1 MIIISIVL
9 FITLLFIIFLYYF
22 DAKQCVNNNII
33 LGVTL
38 PLNKVKDTQVLNI
51 LTEYKSKLK
60 KYLIIEIFL
69 SFIIIILYKY
79 FFITMLCYI
88 SLIFIGCGI
97 NFLIIKKYNL
107 KMKKLKEENNW
118 SIGEKH
124 IISIDTKL
132 TLLKDSMVVN
142 KLFFI
147 PIFFFS
153 LMTFLIGFLNFKN
166 IPEII
171 YLAII
176 NIILNLLML
185 WLYKIIKSLKNKI
198 YSENSDINITLNKY
212 KKYLITKN
220 IIIISYIFTFLSL
233 ISVFILKDNPNNANI
248 YFILM
253 GLFSLSLPITFL
265 YFNNKIKN
273 TEKEI
278 LQLDK
283 APILVDEDDFWKYG
297 MFYYNPNSKKRFVE
311 KRIGV
316 GLIYNM
322 PYKLNYSLNILG
334 IIITFFVIF
343 SILPL
348 EFSDINVYEENNILK
363 IKFPMYSTEIEKQ
376 DIKDIYVINE
386 EIKIGN
392 RLNGYSSEDK
402 AIGKFRVDVK
412 GEQDIYKI
420 FINVNNKDKAII
432 IDLKDNE
439 DIILNGKD
447 DKETE
452 KIIEV
457 IKEFK
462 NKK

>member
-38 PLNKVKDTQVLNI
+38 PLNEVKDTQVLNI

-88 SLIFIGCGI
+88 SLIFLGCGI

-132 TLLKDSMVVN
+132 TLLKDSMAVN

-212 KKYLITKN
+212 KKYLLTKN

-253 GLFSLSLPITFL
+253 GLSSLSLPVTFL

-283 APILVDEDDFWKYG
+283 SQILVDEDDFWKYG

-376 DIKDIYVINE
+376 DIKDVYVINE

>member
-412 GEQDIYKI
+412 GEQDIYKK